1 MRCMECDRPSL
12 NPLEFLGKIF
22 LPLVCALFVRMK
34 CVASLLVMVSLSL
47 VRKEARY
54 HCKGTLSRR
63 NSCRNWTR
71 GVSLEVSHNY
81 MVKECILCH

>member
-1 MRCMECDRPSL
+1 MR
-12 NPLEFLGKIF
+12 
-22 LPLVCALFVRMK
+22 
-34 CVASLLVMVSLSL
+34 SLLVMVSLSL

-63 NSCRNWTR
+63 NVCRNWTR

-81 MVKECILCH
+81 GQRMHFVSLIYCYHNFVSAIHLRCPLVHTSYEIL

>member
-1 MRCMECDRPSL
+1 MC
-12 NPLEFLGKIF
+12 
-22 LPLVCALFVRMK
+22 
-34 CVASLLVMVSLSL
+34 SLLVMVSLSL

-63 NSCRNWTR
+63 NFCRNWTR

-81 MVKECILCH
+81 GQRMHFVSLIRAVGVGAAGAAAAGPIICSVSLASC

>member
-1 MRCMECDRPSL
+1 MR
-12 NPLEFLGKIF
+12 
-22 LPLVCALFVRMK
+22 
-34 CVASLLVMVSLSL
+34 SLLVMVSLSL

-63 NSCRNWTR
+63 NFCRNWTR

-81 MVKECILCH
+81 GQRMHFVSLILLLSQLCKCYPLEMPTCTHFL